1 MEITSYKPG
10 TPSWIDLGSPN
21 TDESAAFYG
30 ELFGWEV
37 LPSMPDSGGY
47 RICHYNGRPVAA
59 FGVQTQS
66 DVPPYWTTY
75 VSVTD
80 ADATVKAVETAGGT
94 VLLAPMEVPTQ
105 GRFAM
110 FADPNGAVFSVWQP
124 NQFAGAGVV
133 NEPNTLTWNELT
145 TRNTDRSIVF
155 YSEVFGWTA
164 DAMPMGDG
172 VNYTVWMLEGG
183 PVGGMLP
190 MGEMFPPEVPPF
202 WQVYFSVADT
212 DATLAKARE
221 LGGSV
226 VDGPS
231 DTPQGRMAVL
241 RDPHGA
247 MFAVIA
253 MPPPSE
259 G

>member
-30 ELFGWEV
+30 TLFGWEV
-37 LPSMPDSGGY
+37 LPAMPDSGGY
-47 RICHYNGRPVAA
+47 RMCHHNGRPVAA
-59 FGVQTQS
+59 FGGQMQP
-66 DVPPYWTTY
+66 DIPPYWTTY

-80 ADATVKAVETAGGT
+80 ADATAKAVETAGGR
-94 VLLAPMEVPTQ
+94 VLQAPMDVFDQ
-105 GRFAM
+105 GRLAV

-124 NQFAGAGVV
+124 NKFAGAGVV

-145 TRNTDRSIVF
+145 TRKSDRAIVF

-164 DAMPMGDG
+164 NAMPGGEG
-172 VNYTVWMLEGG
+172 VDYSVWMLDDG

-190 MGEMFPPEVPPF
+190 MDDTFPPDLPPF

-212 DATLAKARE
+212 DATVAKAVE

-226 VDGPS
+226 QMEPS
-231 DTPQGRMAVL
+231 STPQGRMAVL

-253 MPPPSE
+253 MQSN

>member
-1 MEITSYKPG
+1 MEMSSYKPG

-21 TDESAAFYG
+21 IDESAAFYG

-37 LPSMPDSGGY
+37 LPAMPDSGGY

-59 FGVQTQS
+59 FGAQTQP
-66 DVPPYWTTY
+66 DIPPYWTTY

-80 ADATVKAVETAGGT
+80 ADAVVKAVETAGGT
-94 VLLAPMEVPTQ
+94 VLATPMEVPTQ
-105 GRFAM
+105 GRLAV

-124 NQFAGAGVV
+124 DQFVGAGVV

-145 TRNTDRSIVF
+145 TRKPDRAIVF

-164 DAMPMGDG
+164 DAQPMGEG
-172 VNYTVWMLEGG
+172 VDYTVWMLDGG
-183 PVGGMLP
+183 PVGGMFP
-190 MGEMFPPEVPPF
+190 MDDNFPPDMPPF
-202 WQVYFSVADT
+202 WLVYFAVADT
-212 DATLAKARE
+212 DATLARARE
-221 LGGSV
+221 LGGAV
-226 VDGPS
+226 QMEPR

-241 RDPHGA
+241 RDPHGGV
-247 MFAVIA
+247 FAVIA
-253 MPPPSE
+253 MPSE

>member
-30 ELFGWEV
+30 GLFGWDV
-37 LPSMPDSGGY
+37 QAAMPDSGGY
-47 RICHYNGRPVAA
+47 RICHHNGRPVAA
-59 FGVQTQS
+59 FGGQTQP
-66 DVPPYWTTY
+66 DIPPYWTTY
-75 VSVTD
+75 VSVSD
-80 ADATVKAVETAGGT
+80 ADAATKAVETYGGT
-94 VLLAPMEVPTQ
+94 VLAPPMDVFTQ
-105 GRFAM
+105 GRMAV

-124 NQFAGAGVV
+124 KDFAGAGVV

-145 TRNTDRSIVF
+145 TRDADRAIVF
-155 YSEVFGWTA
+155 YSGVFGWTA
-164 DAMPMGDG
+164 DAMPMGEG
-172 VNYTVWMLEGG
+172 VDYTVWMVDGG

-190 MGEMFPPEVPPF
+190 MGDMFPAEVPPF
-202 WQVYFSVADT
+202 WQVYFSVVDT

-226 VDGPS
+226 LDGPT

-253 MPPPSE
+253 MKADD
-259 G
+259 